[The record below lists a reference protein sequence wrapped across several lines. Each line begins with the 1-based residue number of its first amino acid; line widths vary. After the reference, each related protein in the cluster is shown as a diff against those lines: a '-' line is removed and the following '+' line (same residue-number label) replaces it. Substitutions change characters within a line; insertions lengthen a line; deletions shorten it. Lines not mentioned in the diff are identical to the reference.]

1 MKSKLKNDSFHVIKT
16 ISGEISLDFSS
27 PNISKKLNKLIK
39 LKNNKRK
46 NRRKI
51 IIKEEKNIIK
61 KREQKIESI
70 KSTKIRKE
78 FIPLPLINNDEEDTN
93 NKKEEF
99 LSSKLNQINNITN
112 SSISYINENEIENE
126 NNESSGNIEYKIN
139 SIKDKDIKINK
150 IENKNIIF
158 IKNNFI
164 CKKHPN
170 NKYTAYCSICQ
181 SNICQK
187 CLINSLNHVGH
198 RIFFFKD
205 IMPSE
210 IQIKYYQTV
219 FLCSKYYLDRIR
231 DIIIEIYNDLS
242 EFYETVKN
250 NVDRSLIENIQRQL
264 KKSYKKFY
272 TINLYQLIYAKKI
285 ISLFIYY
292 KEYQHMNYQVIQN
305 LNDLKINS
313 VKIPDLFDQHI
324 IIKAKT
330 MIEFMIYKSNYIL
343 KACDSSYPSTIYSY
357 KNCDNNKK
365 AIENSINFNKYKSFN
380 DLFVKNPG
388 VIYEPSFQLNNNFIS
403 NISKSKSEDQNNKKD
418 NNIINTN
425 NNRINIKLNMN
436 NLKDKEENL
445 KEIFS
450 LIKNNINNED
460 SNINI
465 NINNNEKEDDKSSSN
480 TTLNFE
486 ASNINEKSNEVSF
499 SEKTTEDTL
508 NKINN
513 NNIII
518 EKDKE
523 ESLNNIPKTLLNN
536 FDTEIKKYITTNL
549 PTPSSD
555 EVEYKKNIQYLYYD
569 KLLQKKVN
577 CIYHGEFKKN
587 TLIRHGRGLFIWE
600 DGEFYLG
607 YWQNDK
613 REGKGTNNYSNGD
626 IYEGE
631 YKNGKKEGKGTYKW
645 KNGDIYIGDWKNDMK
660 DGEGKY
666 KFNNGDKY
674 IGLFKMDKIEGN
686 GIYVWANE
694 NTYKGQFKNNEIKGK
709 GILNYICT
717 NVNKEIK
724 DMHNKINFQKNKD
737 IQGINE
743 KNNKSNDDKKFIE
756 IFTCDRINTN
766 KNNLK
771 NENND
776 INNNYK

>member
-1 MKSKLKNDSFHVIKT
+1 MKSKIKNDSFHVIKT

-39 LKNNKRK
+39 IKNNKRK

-51 IIKEEKNIIK
+51 IIKEEKNILK
-61 KREQKIESI
+61 KREQKIENI
-70 KSTKIRKE
+70 KSNKKRKE
-78 FIPLPLINNDEEDTN
+78 FIPLPLINNGEEDN
-93 NKKEEF
+93 NTKKEEF
-99 LSSKLNQINNITN
+99 LSTKLEKINIINNAST
-112 SSISYINENEIENE
+112 ISYINENEIENGNNINNSNLFKNE
-126 NNESSGNIEYKIN
+126 NLQIEN
-139 SIKDKDIKINK
+139 IKDINK
-150 IENKNIIF
+150 EINIKENKY

-164 CKKHPN
+164 CKNHPN
-170 NKYTAYCSICQ
+170 NKYTTYCSICEN
-181 SNICQK
+181 NICQN
-187 CLINSLNHVGH
+187 CLINNLNHIGH

-205 IMPSE
+205 IMLSE
-210 IQIKYYQTV
+210 IQIKYYKSI
-219 FLCSKYYLDRIR
+219 FFCSKYYLDRIR
-231 DIIIEIYNDLS
+231 LIIIEIYNDLS

-250 NVDRSLIENIQRQL
+250 NVDKCLIENIQRQL

-272 TINLYQLIYAKKI
+272 KINLYQLIYAKKI
-285 ISLFIYY
+285 ISLFNYC
-292 KEYQHMNYQVIQN
+292 KENQNMNYQVIQN

-324 IIKAKT
+324 IIRAKT

-343 KACDSSYPSTIYSY
+343 KSYNSSYPNAIYSY
-357 KNCDNNKK
+357 KTNDNNKK
-365 AIENSINFNKYKSFN
+365 AIEKSINFIKYKSFN
-380 DLFVKNPG
+380 DLFVKNTG
-388 VIYEPSFQLNNNFIS
+388 VIYEPNFQLNNNFLS
-403 NISKSKSEDQNNKKD
+403 NISKSKSEEQNIKKD
-418 NNIINTN
+418 NNLNICN

-436 NLKDKEENL
+436 NLKNKEENI

-460 SNINI
+460 KI
-465 NINNNEKEDDKSSSN
+465 NINNNEKEGDKSNSN
-480 TTLNFE
+480 TTVNFE
-486 ASNINEKSNEVSF
+486 INNIIEKSNEAIF
-499 SEKTTEDTL
+499 SEKTTEDL
-508 NKINN
+508 ENKHN
-513 NNIII
+513 NNIIL
-518 EKDKE
+518 EKEDL
-523 ESLNNIPKTLLNN
+523 LNNIPKNLINN
-536 FDTEIKKYITTNL
+536 FDIEIKKYIITNL

-555 EVEYKKNIQYLYYD
+555 EVEYKRNIQYLYYD

-587 TLIRHGRGLFIWE
+587 TLIRHWRGLFIWE

-607 YWQNDK
+607 YWLNDK

-645 KNGDIYIGDWKNDMK
+645 KNGDIYIGNWKNDMK

-666 KFNNGDKY
+666 RFNNGDKY

-724 DMHNKINFQKNKD
+724 DMNSKFNCQKNRD
-737 IQGINE
+737 IQGLNE
-743 KNNKSNDDKKFIE
+743 KNNKSTDNKKFIE
-756 IFTCDRINTN
+756 IFTCDRNNTN
-766 KNNLK
+766 NNNLK